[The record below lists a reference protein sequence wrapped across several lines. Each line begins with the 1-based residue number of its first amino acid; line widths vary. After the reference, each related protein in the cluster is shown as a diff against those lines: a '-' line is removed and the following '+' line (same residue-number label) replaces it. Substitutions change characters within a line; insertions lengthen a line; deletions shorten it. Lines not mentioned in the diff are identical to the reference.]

1 MSKQPA
7 AAAAEIEATEGSGN
21 VFEDLGFEDA
31 DELQAKAELTRQLQR
46 ILKRQR
52 LSQRAAAKLLG
63 IAQPDVSA
71 LLNGRHTGFSLTR
84 LMTLLTRLDRD
95 VDIVIR
101 RKPEARARSRLM
113 VHAEE

>member
-1 MSKQPA
+1 MSNEPGA
-7 AAAAEIEATEGSGN
+7 RPAEIEVTEGSGN

-31 DELQAKAELTRQLQR
+31 DELQAKAELTRQLHN
-46 ILKRQR
+46 ILKGQR

-84 LMTLLTRLDRD
+84 LMTLLNRLDRD
-95 VDIVIR
+95 VEIVIR
-101 RKPEARARSRLM
+101 RRSRSQSRSRLL
-113 VHAEE
+113 VHAE

>member
-1 MSKQPA
+1 MTQAPG
-7 AAAAEIEATEGSGN
+7 AAAAEIEVTEGSGN

-31 DELQAKAELTRQLQR
+31 DELQAKAELTRQLHH

-84 LMTLLTRLDRD
+84 LMTLLNRLDRD
-95 VDIVIR
+95 VEIVVR
-101 RKPEARARSRLM
+101 RRSRSQARSRLI
-113 VHAEE
+113 VHAE

>member
-1 MSKQPA
+1 MSTEPIA
-7 AAAAEIEATEGSGN
+7 PGLEVEVTEGSGN

-31 DELQAKAELTRQLQR
+31 DELQAKAELTRQLYK

-52 LSQRAAAKLLG
+52 LSQRAAAKVLG

-84 LMTLLTRLDRD
+84 LMMLLNRLDRD
-95 VDIVIR
+95 VEIVVR
-101 RKPEARARSRLM
+101 RKPRSQARSRLM
-113 VHAEE
+113 VHAE